1 MKNHEN
7 QPITLKKQTDI
18 SLVTGGYMWLWVVTG
33 ASAFKVLQT
42 CVQRIGIIYNAK
54 IDHLSTKY
62 LRALQLGQVDRL
74 LHLVLVAVSLVGGT
88 PFIILNAILLTLI
101 KKSGQPY

>member
-1 MKNHEN
+1 M
-7 QPITLKKQTDI
+7 I
-18 SLVTGGYMWLWVVTG
+18 TG
-33 ASAFKVLQT
+33 ASAFKVKPNVT
-42 CVQRIGIIYNAK
+42 DMRIAYNALALYIDHLFDMRSTRWHYTYMVPRY

-62 LRALQLGQVDRL
+62 LRALQLRQVDRL

>member
-1 MKNHEN
+1 MGDNG
-7 QPITLKKQTDI
+7 
-18 SLVTGGYMWLWVVTG
+18 SLR
-33 ASAFKVLQT
+33 
-42 CVQRIGIIYNAK
+42 VQGEAKRYRHAYNALALYIDHLFDMRSTRWHYIYMVPRY